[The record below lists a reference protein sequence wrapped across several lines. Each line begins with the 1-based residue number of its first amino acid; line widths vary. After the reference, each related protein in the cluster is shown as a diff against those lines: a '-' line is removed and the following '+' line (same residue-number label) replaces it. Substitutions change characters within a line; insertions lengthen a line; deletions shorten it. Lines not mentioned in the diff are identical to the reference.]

1 MVFLPPFSD
10 TIIKEYID
18 SNTQS
23 QIAGFDLSI
32 KELIELQD
40 GGIVD
45 FDNTKRSI
53 PEHMIITPV
62 DGKWEIKPGGY
73 LVKYNEVVEVPL
85 NAIGMVL
92 PRSSLMR
99 CGATVCSAVWDPG
112 YKGRGVGLFLAYAN
126 ITLHQNARI
135 AQIVFFETK
144 AKTTKGYSG
153 KYQNEN
159 IKD

>member
-112 YKGRGVGLFLAYAN
+112 YKGRGVGLFLVYAN

-135 AQIVFFETK
+135 AQIVFIETK
-144 AKTTKGYSG
+144 TKTTKGYSG

>member
-10 TIIKEYID
+10 TIVKEYID

-40 GGIVD
+40 GGIID
-45 FDNTKRSI
+45 FDNTKRNI
-53 PEHMIITPV
+53 PEHKTIPPV
-62 DGKWEIKPGGY
+62 DGKWEIKLGGY
-73 LVKYNEVVEVPL
+73 LVQYNEVVEVPL
-85 NAIGMVL
+85 NAIGIVL

-112 YKGRGVGLFLAYAN
+112 YKGRGVGLFLVYAN

-135 AQIVFFETK
+135 AQIVFIETK

-153 KYQNEN
+153 KYQKEN
-159 IKD
+159 IKE